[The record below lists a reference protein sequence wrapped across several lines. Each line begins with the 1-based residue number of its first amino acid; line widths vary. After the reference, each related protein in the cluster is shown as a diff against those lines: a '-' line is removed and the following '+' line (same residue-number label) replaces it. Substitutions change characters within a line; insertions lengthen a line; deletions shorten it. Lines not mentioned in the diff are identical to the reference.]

1 LRPPLLAALRR
12 QAPDRYGRLVGRLGL
27 AESYGIAFEKG
38 NPLRAL
44 VDRALADLQAN
55 GTLATLEKRWLG
67 TNMAKLPV
75 LR

>member
-1 LRPPLLAALRR
+1 MAASSDGSGSPR
-12 QAPDRYGRLVGRLGL
+12 ATG
-27 AESYGIAFEKG
+27 SAFEKG

-55 GTLATLEKRWLG
+55 GTLATLEKRRLG

>member
-1 LRPPLLAALRR
+1 
-12 QAPDRYGRLVGRLGL
+12 
-27 AESYGIAFEKG
+27 
-38 NPLRAL
+38 
-44 VDRALADLQAN
+44 LADLQAN